1 MSFSRNICVP
11 QDAKHEG
18 TLMNVVSDILTVHF
32 FTAGPLV
39 PPRRNTTA
47 TAGTH
52 IQTDHYRKRGCGS
65 FARRHTG

>member
-1 MSFSRNICVP
+1 MR
-11 QDAKHEG
+11 
-18 TLMNVVSDILTVHF
+18 VVSDILTVHF
-32 FTAGPLV
+32 FIAGPLV

-65 FARRHTG
+65 FARRHLD